1 MGAQKVTQLARQ
13 SDSITSS
20 TPISESMAPPIR
32 IAPLPIPELSDLSE
46 PKWEVSVAHRLEA
59 ISLLREGWD
68 GFGAGPIR
76 RDVITFATHVLGQIM
91 LPNTPAPH
99 VTPMSHEGLMLE
111 WHENGI
117 ELEIEIEKP
126 GRLWISFEDSLE
138 NIDQEESV
146 SSDLGKLAVP
156 IVKLTKRSVI
166 RA

>member
-1 MGAQKVTQLARQ
+1 MTQLARQ
-13 SDSITSS
+13 TDSLTSS
-20 TPISESMAPPIR
+20 SPISESIAPPIR
-32 IAPLPIPELSDLSE
+32 FAPLPIPELSDLSE

-138 NIDQEESV
+138 NIDQEDPI
-146 SSDLGKLAVP
+146 SSDLRKLIMP
-156 IVKLTKRSVI
+156 IEKLTKRSVMK
-166 RA
+166 A

>member
-1 MGAQKVTQLARQ
+1 MTQLARQ
-13 SDSITSS
+13 SDSTTTS
-20 TPISESMAPPIR
+20 TPISESMAPPVR
-32 IAPLPIPELSDLSE
+32 VAPLPIPDLSDLNE
-46 PKWEVSVAHRLEA
+46 PKWEISVVQRLKE

-76 RDVITFATHVLGQIM
+76 RDVITFAFHILGQIM

-99 VTPMSHEGLMLE
+99 VTPMSHGGLMLE

-126 GRLWISFEDSLE
+126 GHMWVSFEDPIE
-138 NIDQEESV
+138 KIDQEEPV
-146 SSDLGKLAVP
+146 SNDLCPLIMP
-156 IVKLTKRSVI
+156 IEKLTKRSVK